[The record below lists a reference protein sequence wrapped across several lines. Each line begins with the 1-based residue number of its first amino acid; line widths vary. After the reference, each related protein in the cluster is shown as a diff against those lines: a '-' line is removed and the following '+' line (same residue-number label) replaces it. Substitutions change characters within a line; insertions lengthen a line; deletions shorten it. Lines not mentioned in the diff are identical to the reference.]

1 MNIEE
6 LHSQL
11 IEAYSTQ
18 NLNKIA
24 LTLINLY
31 KDKQFGTLNKIAE
44 IVEETVEIEIAPDG
58 KGFSKF
64 IMLYHPDRGDFH
76 RKTINELAANKD
88 FDGLL
93 GYSHI
98 LKLLHIDEIASTI
111 ESFED
116 IDYSPVYEWDIK
128 PQEYSVVKDTE
139 EEPLKAENIKVHK
152 ACTFYEAVKIRHYGR
167 LDIEFPTY
175 YLEDID
181 EIELSQSDIDNLEG
195 AEYCIHVV
203 TLDLSDNS
211 ITDISNLWGLKRLEE
226 INLSDNQL
234 SIIDTLSNLQ
244 NLKSVH
250 LANNHISDISP
261 LFELENL
268 EFVDLSGNPV
278 PPSQI
283 KELEGLGI
291 EIEKDRI

>member
-1 MNIEE
+1 MNIEG

-31 KDKQFGTLNKIAE
+31 KDKQYGTLNKIAE
-44 IVEETVEIEIAPDG
+44 MIAETVEIEIATDG

-76 RKTINELAANKD
+76 RTTINKLAADND
-88 FDGLL
+88 LNGLL

-98 LKLLHIDEIASTI
+98 LKLLHIDEIASTL
-111 ESFED
+111 ESYED
-116 IDYSPVYEWDIK
+116 IDYSPVYEWDIN
-128 PQEYSVVKDTE
+128 PDGYNIVNDTKE
-139 EEPLKAENIKVHK
+139 QSQKVENIKVSK
-152 ACTFYEAVKIRHYGR
+152 PCTFYDAIKIRHYGR

-195 AEYCIHVV
+195 AEYCIHAVI
-203 TLDLSDNS
+203 LDLSDNS
-211 ITDISNLWGLKRLEE
+211 ITDISNLWGLQRLEE

-244 NLKSVH
+244 KLKSVH

-268 EFVDLSGNPV
+268 EFVDISGNPV
-278 PPSQI
+278 PQSQLLQL
-283 KELEGLGI
+283 KELGI
-291 EIEKDRI
+291 DVEMD